1 MIIYQM
7 KILYKGFPVL
17 MFVGSG
23 VTRGLGHH
31 RMKDTKVL
39 SFLHPELPP
48 SLSARVC
55 THAWVSESIISDEKH

>member
-1 MIIYQM
+1 MIICQM

-48 SLSARVC
+48 SLSA
-55 THAWVSESIISDEKH
+55 